1 MSYFCSLLQIKKIII
16 NYINYLDWLTEQW
29 TPLSLSYELWELK
42 VRKYFVLFT
51 AERGLRINPTHLFEK
66 GTGALLR
73 IEITLITSR

>member
-29 TPLSLSYELWELK
+29 TPLSLWELK
-42 VRKYFVLFT
+42 VRKCFVLFT

>member
-29 TPLSLSYELWELK
+29 TPLSLWELK